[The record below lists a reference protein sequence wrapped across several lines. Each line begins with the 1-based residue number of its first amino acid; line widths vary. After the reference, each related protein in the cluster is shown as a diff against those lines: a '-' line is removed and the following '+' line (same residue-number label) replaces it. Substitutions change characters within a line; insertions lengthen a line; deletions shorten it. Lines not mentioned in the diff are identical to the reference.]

1 MNQERAGR
9 PTDSL
14 RLQIRRGTLA
24 RTERRD
30 RADDAERREPDELLV
45 AEGEFEADL
54 ELTTDG
60 TRGTDGTHG
69 TNGI

>member
-1 MNQERAGR
+1 
-9 PTDSL
+9 
-14 RLQIRRGTLA
+14 
-24 RTERRD
+24 
-30 RADDAERREPDELLV
+30 LLV